1 MAVRTDAAGSSRE
14 WPIADRVALA
24 LCWVVGIGLGVI
36 ALAIVV
42 YMGIRGLQFLRP
54 ELLFE
59 RPVSDVDQ
67 TKTGG
72 FLDPILGTLLIVGAA
87 TAIAAPLGVG
97 TAVWLT
103 EYGRPRWLARLVESG
118 VEVIAGTPS
127 IVLALFGLA
136 FFSQGVFSFLSS
148 GGEAGAAY
156 GRSLLICS
164 AVLSL
169 EALPLIVG
177 ATREGLQATPR
188 HVREASLALGKTRAA
203 TIHRVL
209 LPVARPNIATGC
221 ALGMGR
227 IAGDTAVV
235 LLLGGGTLLLQAE
248 DGPPG
253 LDVLKGTGSTLTTYV
268 YTNSPSGE
276 GGAFEK
282 AYAAAFVLLLVVLFL
297 NWVVDRIARGGG
309 GRLGWTR

>member
-1 MAVRTDAAGSSRE
+1 MAVRTDPAGASRA
-14 WPIADRVALA
+14 WPLADRAALA
-24 LCWVVGIGLGVI
+24 LCWVVGVGLSLVAAGIVI
-36 ALAIVV
+36 
-42 YMGIRGLQFLRP
+42 YMGYRGIQFLRP

-59 RPVSDVDQ
+59 RPLADVDQ
-67 TKTGG
+67 TRTGG
-72 FLDPILGTLLIVGAA
+72 FLDPILGTVLIVLAA

-103 EYGRPRWLARLVESG
+103 EYGKPRWLARAVESG

-136 FFSQGVFSFLSS
+136 FFSQGVLSFLSS
-148 GGEAGAAY
+148 PGEAGAAY
-156 GRSLLICS
+156 GRSLIICS
-164 AVLSL
+164 VVLSL

-235 LLLGGGTLLLQAE
+235 LLLGGGTLQLQSE
-248 DGPPG
+248 GSLPG
-253 LDVLKGTGSTLTTYV
+253 LNVLQGTGSTLTTYV
-268 YTNSPSGE
+268 YTNSPSGD

-282 AYAAAFVLLLVVLFL
+282 AYAAACVLLLVVLGL
-297 NWVVDRIARGGG
+297 NWMVDRIARGS
-309 GRLGWTR
+309 GRLGWTH

>member
-1 MAVRTDAAGSSRE
+1 MAVRTDPAGASRD
-14 WPIADRVALA
+14 WPLADRAALA
-24 LCWVVGIGLGVI
+24 LCWTVGVGLALI
-36 ALAIVV
+36 AAAIVI
-42 YMGIRGLQFLRP
+42 YMGVRGIQYLSP
-54 ELLFE
+54 GLLFD
-59 RPVSDVDQ
+59 RPLADVDQ
-67 TKTGG
+67 TRTGG

-103 EYGRPRWLARLVESG
+103 EYGRPRWLARAVESG

-136 FFSQGVFSFLSS
+136 FFSQGGLGFLSS
-148 GGEAGAAY
+148 TGEGGAVF
-156 GRSLLICS
+156 GRSLLIC
-164 AVLSL
+164 AVVLSF
-169 EALPLIVG
+169 EGLPMIVG
-177 ATREGLQATPR
+177 ATREGLLATPR

-235 LLLGGGTLLLQAE
+235 LLLGGGTLQLETEGAI
-248 DGPPG
+248 PG
-253 LDVLKGTGSTLTTYV
+253 VNALRGTGSTLTTYV

-282 AYAAAFVLLLVVLFL
+282 AYAAAFVLLAMVLVL
-297 NWVVDRIARGGG
+297 NWVVDRIARGGP